1 MSYDLMVFN
10 KERRFNERNAFLKW
24 YDDLIQWHEDV
35 DYNDY
40 KHTMPELQQWFLYM
54 KDIVPPLNGELAP
67 KDEDF
72 GKGDFEEADYCIAT
86 EAIYVAFAWQDG
98 EKVHQIVKDSAKK
111 FSLAFFDITNNCVVY
126 PDGFVLDL
134 SETTSK
140 KLSFLQ
146 KIKKVFGKM

>member
-24 YDDLIQWHEDV
+24 YDDLIQWNEDV

-54 KDIVPPLNGELAP
+54 KDIVPPLNGEFAP

-72 GKGDFEEADYCIAT
+72 GKGDFEEADY
-86 EAIYVAFAWQDG
+86 
-98 EKVHQIVKDSAKK
+98 EKQFMLHLLGKTGKK
-111 FSLAFFDITNNCVVY
+111 FIKL
-126 PDGFVLDL
+126 
-134 SETTSK
+134 SK
-140 KLSFLQ
+140 KVRKSFLLLSSTSQ
-146 KIKKVFGKM
+146 IIVSFTLMVLC